1 MRERGREGSVP
12 RSVRNNSLNKR
23 TIAVETTPTSESICC
38 SHVLAAL
45 RIGGGRTAGRLA
57 ICTRRQLL
65 TIWYGR
71 TAGRLPVWGFWRQL
85 LTISVAALL
94 AELLT
99 VKPTRGDVGSNDKL
113 TKRCIRTTKGATR
126 RRSIDW
132 WWPHCWPISNLHF
145 ALGRNCPTAGRLP
158 ICTN

>member
-1 MRERGREGSVP
+1 MRTRLITTFFFPDARAK
-12 RSVRNNSLNKR
+12 SVRLPVRPSAR
-23 TIAVETTPTSESICC
+23 ASVRPHVRP
-38 SHVLAAL
+38 HVLAAL
-45 RIGGGRTAGRLA
+45 RIGGGRTAGRLP

-71 TAGRLPVWGFWRQL
+71 TAGRLPVRGFWRQL

-94 AELLT
+94 ADLLT

-113 TKRCIRTTKGATR
+113 TKRCIRTTKYTTQ

-132 WWPHCWPISNLHF
+132 WWPHCWPTSNLH
-145 ALGRNCPTAGRLP
+145 
-158 ICTN
+158 

>member
-1 MRERGREGSVP
+1 MTIYAGS
-12 RSVRNNSLNKR
+12 
-23 TIAVETTPTSESICC
+23 ACYTPTDEQPARQPELQTTIFCDHVNPKS

-71 TAGRLPVWGFWRQL
+71 TAGRLPVRGFWRQL

-94 AELLT
+94 ADLLT

-113 TKRCIRTTKGATR
+113 TKRRIRTTKGTTR
-126 RRSIDW
+126 RRSID
-132 WWPHCWPISNLHF
+132 
-145 ALGRNCPTAGRLP
+145 
-158 ICTN
+158 